1 MPFILTISEI
11 GGSWAGRDPVTT
23 IHASRLEA
31 QASLVAY
38 VRNNWDA
45 EMDEGNQPPDEHEL
59 VKRYFET
66 VSEGYQITEA
76 KG

>member
-1 MPFILTISEI
+1 MPFILTISEL

-31 QASLVAY
+31 QACLVAY
-38 VRNNWDA
+38 VRNNWKA
-45 EMDEGNQPPDEHEL
+45 EMDEGEPPSDEHDL
-59 VKRYFET
+59 VDRYFET